1 MVIWLNRCCFASY
14 HCTKT
19 IQWVASL
26 QPNWTAAFLKL
37 ASVTDTSMNL
47 VPWPMVMLYG
57 PNDRNF
63 FGLDRIFPKEKIR
76 KKSGE
81 FEGKILLAHEDDDKA
96 CASFPRTYTWLATRQ
111 QRVTL
116 WEWWFGAL
124 LAVSGVPSTKCC
136 R

>member
-1 MVIWLNRCCFASY
+1 
-14 HCTKT
+14 
-19 IQWVASL
+19 
-26 QPNWTAAFLKL
+26 
-37 ASVTDTSMNL
+37 
-47 VPWPMVMLYG
+47 MLYG